1 MGCSLSAD
9 KTGMYTIKKQRF
21 IQMKYNQHTLQKIE
35 KILDEAKYIL
45 RYERGSFQ
53 SGYCILEEKKVVI
66 LNKFLD
72 VEGKINTLIEL
83 IPQLT
88 IDIILLSTEAQ
99 HTYKE
104 IAKQQNTHP

>member
-1 MGCSLSAD
+1 
-9 KTGMYTIKKQRF
+9 
-21 IQMKYNQHTLQKIE
+21 MKYTPHNLQKIE
-35 KILDEAKYIL
+35 KILHEATYVL

-53 SGYCILEEKKVVI
+53 SGYCIVEEKKVVI

-83 IPQLT
+83 IPQLN
-88 IDIILLSTEAQ
+88 IDPSLLSSDIQ

-104 IAKQQNTHP
+104 LIKQQHSTS

>member
-1 MGCSLSAD
+1 
-9 KTGMYTIKKQRF
+9 
-21 IQMKYNQHTLQKIE
+21 MKYNPHTLQKIE

-83 IPQLT
+83 IPQLN
-88 IDIILLSTEAQ
+88 INVMLLSTDAQ

-104 IAKQQNTHP
+104 IAKQQSSHSQ

>member
-1 MGCSLSAD
+1 
-9 KTGMYTIKKQRF
+9 
-21 IQMKYNQHTLQKIE
+21 MKYTSHNLQKIE
-35 KILDEAKYIL
+35 KILYEANYVL

-53 SGYCILEEKKVVI
+53 SGYCIVEEKKVVI

-83 IPQLT
+83 VPQLN
-88 IDIILLSTEAQ
+88 IDLSLLSSEIQ

-104 IAKQQNTHP
+104 LIKQHHSTS

>member
-1 MGCSLSAD
+1 
-9 KTGMYTIKKQRF
+9 
-21 IQMKYNQHTLQKIE
+21 MKYTPHNLQKIE
-35 KILDEAKYIL
+35 KILHEANYVL

-53 SGYCILEEKKVVI
+53 SGYCIVEEKKVVI

-83 IPQLT
+83 VPQLK
-88 IDIILLSTEAQ
+88 IDLSLLSSEIQ

-104 IAKQQNTHP
+104 LIKQHHSTS

>member
-1 MGCSLSAD
+1 MAYLVCLD
-9 KTGMYTIKKQRF
+9 IF
-21 IQMKYNQHTLQKIE
+21 LQKIE
-35 KILDEAKYIL
+35 KILHEANYVL

-53 SGYCILEEKKVVI
+53 SGYCIVEEKKVVI

-83 IPQLT
+83 IPQLK
-88 IDIILLSTEAQ
+88 IDPLLLSTEVQ

-104 IAKQQNTHP
+104 LIKQHHPTS

>member
-1 MGCSLSAD
+1 
-9 KTGMYTIKKQRF
+9 
-21 IQMKYNQHTLQKIE
+21 MKYTPHNLQKIE
-35 KILDEAKYIL
+35 KILHEANYVL

-53 SGYCILEEKKVVI
+53 SGYCIVEEKKVVI

-83 IPQLT
+83 VPQLK
-88 IDIILLSTEAQ
+88 IDLSLLSSEMQ

-104 IAKQQNTHP
+104 LIKQHHSTS

>member
-1 MGCSLSAD
+1 
-9 KTGMYTIKKQRF
+9 
-21 IQMKYNQHTLQKIE
+21 MKYTPHNLQKIE
-35 KILDEAKYIL
+35 KILHEANYVL

-53 SGYCILEEKKVVI
+53 SGYCIVEEKKVVI

-83 IPQLT
+83 VPQLK
-88 IDIILLSTEAQ
+88 IDLSLLSSEIQ

-104 IAKQQNTHP
+104 LIKQHHSIS